1 MEPGLSPG
9 IASISL
15 VTLFVLT
22 TSYPWCFAQISP
34 CDRLSRRR
42 SGSPERALYRLNPA
56 VKFFSFVVPSIPC
69 DKTSPKVRFDSLPDR
84 TQRRWIGRPVHPL
97 LTQII
102 PAPYLAVIPLIAP
115 FHRSAHRHCTW
126 NRARYPSST
135 SSRRFPA
142 GGVEA
147 MELINTFADRK
158 VHESSRLRSL
168 NSLYSYCRLQGRK
181 QRQPPPVCRG
191 FSQSLDGLTNRPE
204 GQGFTVCVKR
214 RSAESVRRIVFE
226 PGSLRQ
232 ALLTTTPHLAG
243 STLAGRVFPYFSAR
257 H

>member
-1 MEPGLSPG
+1 
-9 IASISL
+9 
-15 VTLFVLT
+15 
-22 TSYPWCFAQISP
+22 
-34 CDRLSRRR
+34 
-42 SGSPERALYRLNPA
+42 
-56 VKFFSFVVPSIPC
+56 
-69 DKTSPKVRFDSLPDR
+69 
-84 TQRRWIGRPVHPL
+84 
-97 LTQII
+97 
-102 PAPYLAVIPLIAP
+102 
-115 FHRSAHRHCTW
+115 
-126 NRARYPSST
+126 
-135 SSRRFPA
+135 
-142 GGVEA
+142 